1 MNIRSLTAMAAAAA
15 ALTIAAQA
23 RADVIDFFLTQG
35 ECTGGCGV
43 GTAPAPIAAS
53 NTDAVEVIVTGT
65 TGSLGDYTG
74 ATVEFLGVNNGAT
87 NVPGL
92 AYINVNDGGVVGN
105 VGASVSVPGGATRS
119 DPGQAEDHFG
129 DMNTYSSANTAG
141 TVTFTLTAENGFSWT
156 DAAAVLMP
164 TTGFASA
171 YSHGFEAVT
180 SAQYA
185 GYAVPAP
192 LIGHSLPGILAVVGM
207 LFGAGLMERGKKRGS
222 FGVPRAG

>member
-35 ECTGGCGV
+35 ECTGGCGA
-43 GTAPAPIAAS
+43 GTAPAPIS
-53 NTDAVEVIVTGT
+53 DSSAVKVIVTGT

-74 ATVEFLGVNNGAT
+74 ATVELIAPSPANGNIDAP
-87 NVPGL
+87 VW
-92 AYINVNDGGVVGN
+92 INVNGIYTTDYT
-105 VGASVSVPGGATRS
+105 ATVSSTSPTGIDLDVTTGS
-119 DPGQAEDHFG
+119 EDHFG
-129 DMNTYSSANTAG
+129 PFDLGTGGGGPYS
-141 TVTFTLTAENGFSWT
+141 TVTFTLTAATGYSWT
-156 DAAAVLMP
+156 DAADVLTP
-164 TTGFASA
+164 TTGYGAA
-171 YSHGFEAVT
+171 YSHGFEVT
-180 SAQYA
+180 TAAQYA

-192 LIGHSLPGILAVVGM
+192 PIGHSLPGILAVVGM